1 MKTNEPSTSAA
12 IAAIESHCQ
21 NLIDCEGGTIMGPW
35 AHTLY
40 FRKDY
45 HDTQN
50 GPNRFAVYYVGEN
63 RSELHACQT
72 TLEGALKYMGAYCV
86 LVILKA
92 HDWQK
97 DKAAL
102 WDKIVERSNASPA
115 PKPNLSRNQTAVAA
129 IRLHP
134 MTETNVDAM
143 DLSHGS
149 VMVECDNS
157 ELEYLR
163 LELADREQEVR
174 NLEAAAE
181 ESDKLSAVQVVRIR
195 SLEWQLAAQT
205 DLLAEVKDDKEGTL
219 TDYRERAEHAA
230 QIIKDQRSIFD
241 ASQDEL
247 TALRKKKGV
256 FPGYFDSATD
266 ITNLLRRLCSGA
278 TAYDNAAEARKICA
292 KLWPPASNS

>member
-1 MKTNEPSTSAA
+1 M
-12 IAAIESHCQ
+12 I
-21 NLIDCEGGTIMGPW
+21 L
-35 AHTLY
+35 
-40 FRKDY
+40 
-45 HDTQN
+45 
-50 GPNRFAVYYVGEN
+50 
-63 RSELHACQT
+63 SELQ
-72 TLEGALKYMGAYCV
+72 
-86 LVILKA
+86 
-92 HDWQK
+92 
-97 DKAAL
+97 
-102 WDKIVERSNASPA
+102 S
-115 PKPNLSRNQTAVAA
+115 AVAA